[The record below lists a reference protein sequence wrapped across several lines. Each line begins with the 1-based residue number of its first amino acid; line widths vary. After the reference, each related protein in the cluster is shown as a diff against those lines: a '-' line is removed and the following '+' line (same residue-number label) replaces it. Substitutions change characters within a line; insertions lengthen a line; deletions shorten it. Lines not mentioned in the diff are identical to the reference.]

1 MATTTRNRIRWNR
14 IITSGYIQ
22 RHQKFLQMRPSCRF
36 KRCGGLRIAS
46 GKYSWWVGRRVRRA
60 TRKHASRSI
69 WTSHIKEI
77 QRFGTMDYSKAFFTY
92 CAKDIL
98 HFAWSSKFIIIII
111 IKMTLR
117 FQGHPS
123 THALYTRETSS
134 ERLPMSLISTA
145 SGRSCPKDVR
155 RAG

>member
-1 MATTTRNRIRWNR
+1 
-14 IITSGYIQ
+14 
-22 RHQKFLQMRPSCRF
+22 
-36 KRCGGLRIAS
+36 
-46 GKYSWWVGRRVRRA
+46 
-60 TRKHASRSI
+60 
-69 WTSHIKEI
+69 
-77 QRFGTMDYSKAFFTY
+77 MDYSKAFFTY

-134 ERLPMSLISTA
+134 ERLSMSLISTA
-145 SGRSCPKDVR
+145 SGRSCPKDAR
-155 RAG
+155 RASRAVSKRAPSLAACLLFLQTHSPYLASIYCPLGTSYGPYPGLGKSGLPSSFQPNFCARIVRALHPFVGSSIP